1 MNVGKEIRMG
11 KLFDAKSKRMV
22 LVTMDHGICISPMK
36 EMEEPKKVVAQI
48 VEGGADAMLLTP
60 GIAKYVSKELAG
72 KISLIMRIDGTATSI
87 GPDLTKDELFCS
99 VEHALSLGAD
109 AVATFGVIGV
119 ARESE
124 LSSKIGRVSEDCERF
139 GIPQLAEMCP
149 EDMLKNQFSDRVAK
163 REWPSDA
170 EVVKYAAR
178 VAVEL
183 GTDIVKGYYTGN
195 PETFREVIDYCP
207 APYVVLGGPASDDPE
222 VFLKFI
228 REAMDCGAAG
238 VSVGRNVWAYKDPA
252 AMTRAICRIV
262 QDDASAEEALKEIK

>member
-1 MNVGKEIRMG
+1 MNMGKEMRMG
-11 KLFDAKSKRMV
+11 RLFDAKSKRIV
-22 LVTMDHGICISPMK
+22 LVTMDHGICINPMK
-36 EMEEPKKVVAQI
+36 EMEEPKKVVSQI

-60 GIAKYVSKELAG
+60 GIAKYVSEELAG

-87 GPDLTKDELFCS
+87 GPDLTNDELFCS

-119 ARESE
+119 AKESE
-124 LSSKIGRVSEDCERF
+124 LSSKIGKVSEDCEKF
-139 GIPQLAEMCP
+139 GMPQLAEMCP

-178 VAVEL
+178 VAAEL
-183 GTDIVKGYYTGN
+183 GADIIKGYYTGN
-195 PETFREVIDYCP
+195 PETFKEVINYCP
-207 APYVVLGGPASDDPE
+207 APYVVLGGPASDDPD

-228 REAMDCGAAG
+228 REAMDYGAAG

-252 AMTRAICRIV
+252 AMTKAICRIV
-262 QDDASAEEALKEIK
+262 HNDASAEEALKEIK